1 MVVVIAVGYWMAR
14 AAIIRP
20 EAVKDLS
27 NLAFL
32 VLTPALLFR
41 TMSTVHIEQLDF
53 VPVASYFLGVTAL
66 FVGILL
72 VKGLGKRAIVM
83 TLACTFSNTVMIG
96 IPLVGLAYGQAGMVV
111 LLTLVSIHALV
122 LLTAGTVLLEIV
134 NANEHA
140 VTTSGLTQARKRAWK
155 TALLAAKS
163 AVVHPVPLPIL
174 LGLAFAQTGLLIP
187 QAIDKPLQWLG
198 SAFGPMALLLVGMT
212 LAGRTAKEHWSAA
225 IGMALAKNVLLPVFV
240 GIAAYLMHVDGLH
253 LTVMVVTASLPMGAN
268 VFLFAQRYKVAE
280 AEVTAAVALST
291 IFALLTLS
299 LVMYLYPL

>member
-1 MVVVIAVGYWMAR
+1 VVVVIAVGYWMAR
-14 AAIIRP
+14 AAIIRA

-66 FVGILL
+66 FAGILL

-122 LLTAGTVLLEIV
+122 LLTAGTVLLEL
-134 NANEHA
+134 
-140 VTTSGLTQARKRAWK
+140 VTAREDSNTSAGRKPLWQ
-155 TALLAAKS
+155 TMLLAAKS
-163 AVVHPVPLPIL
+163 ALIHPVPLPIL
-174 LGLAFAQTGLLIP
+174 LGLAFAQTGLAIP
-187 QAIDKPLQWLG
+187 QVLDKPMQWLG
-198 SAFGPMALLLVGMT
+198 SAFGPLALLLVGMT

-225 IGMALAKNVLLPVFV
+225 VGMALTKNVLLPVFV
-240 GIAAYLMHVDGLH
+240 AIASYLMHVDGLH
-253 LTVMVVTASLPMGAN
+253 LTVMVVTASLPIGAN
-268 VFLFAQRYKVAE
+268 VFLFSQRYKTAE

-291 IFALLTLS
+291 LFALATLS
-299 LVMYLYPL
+299 VVMYLCPV

>member
-1 MVVVIAVGYWMAR
+1 MGYWMAR
-14 AAIIRP
+14 AAIIRA

-41 TMSTVHIEQLDF
+41 TMSTVHIEQLNF
-53 VPVASYFLGVTAL
+53 LPVASYFLGVSAV

-96 IPLVGLAYGQAGMVV
+96 IPLVGLAYGQEGMVV

-134 NANEHA
+134 TAHEHA
-140 VTTSGLTQARKRAWK
+140 QTMEAGEVRQALWR
-155 TALLAAKS
+155 TVLLAAKS
-163 AVVHPVPLPIL
+163 ALIHPVPLPIL
-174 LGLAFAQTGLLIP
+174 LGLAFAQTGLVIP
-187 QAIDKPLQWLG
+187 QVLDKPMQWLG
-198 SAFGPMALLLVGMT
+198 SAFGPLALLLVGMT

-225 IGMALAKNVLLPVFV
+225 IGMALTKNMLLPLSV
-240 GIAAYLMHVDGLH
+240 GIASYLMHVDGLH
-253 LTVMVVTASLPMGAN
+253 LTVMVVTAALPMGAN
-268 VFLFAQRYKVAE
+268 VFLFSQRYKVAE

-291 IFALLTLS
+291 LMALVTLTL
-299 LVMYLYPL
+299 VMHFYPA

>member
-1 MVVVIAVGYWMAR
+1 VVVVIAVGYWMAR
-14 AAIIRP
+14 AAIIRA

-66 FVGILL
+66 FAGILL

-122 LLTAGTVLLEIV
+122 LLTAGTVLLELV
-134 NANEHA
+134 TARENAN
-140 VTTSGLTQARKRAWK
+140 TSAGRKPLWQ
-155 TALLAAKS
+155 TMLLAAKS
-163 AVVHPVPLPIL
+163 ALIHPVPLPIL
-174 LGLAFAQTGLLIP
+174 LGLAFAQTGLAIP
-187 QAIDKPLQWLG
+187 QVLDKPMQWLG
-198 SAFGPMALLLVGMT
+198 SAFGPLALLLVGMT

-225 IGMALAKNVLLPVFV
+225 IGMALTKNVLLPVFV
-240 GIAAYLMHVDGLH
+240 AIASYLMHVDGLH
-253 LTVMVVTASLPMGAN
+253 LTVMVVTASLPIGAN
-268 VFLFAQRYKVAE
+268 VFLFSQRYKTAE

-291 IFALLTLS
+291 LFALATLS
-299 LVMYLYPL
+299 VVMYLYPV

>member
-14 AAIIRP
+14 AAIIRA

-53 VPVASYFLGVTAL
+53 APVASYFLGVTAL

-72 VKGLGKRAIVM
+72 VKGLGKRSIVM

-122 LLTAGTVLLEIV
+122 LLTAGTVLLELV
-134 NANEHA
+134 TAREHA
-140 VTTSGLTQARKRAWK
+140 NTMAGRKPLWQ
-155 TALLAAKS
+155 TMLLAAKS
-163 AVVHPVPLPIL
+163 ALIHPVPLPIL
-174 LGLAFAQTGLLIP
+174 LGLAFAQTGLVIP
-187 QAIDKPLQWLG
+187 QVLDKPMQWLG
-198 SAFGPMALLLVGMT
+198 SAFGPLALLLVGMT

-225 IGMALAKNVLLPVFV
+225 IGMALTKNVLLPVFV
-240 GIAAYLMHVDGLH
+240 AIAAYLMHVDGLH
-253 LTVMVVTASLPMGAN
+253 LTVMVVTASLPIGAN
-268 VFLFAQRYKVAE
+268 VFLFSQRYKTAE
-280 AEVTAAVALST
+280 SEVTAAVALST
-291 IFALLTLS
+291 LFALASLS
-299 LVMYLYPL
+299 LVMYLYPV